1 MRYVTTSAGRNFWI
15 LEFSEPSTVNRSVIF
30 RNLVDPKRGIVLSHE
45 TRIGVTPPAHLDHLS
60 WCGLADISLRPIHR
74 LHSWTRSVTAMA
86 GNASKPFSRMN
97 IVFELLDRLGQPIDA
112 YRQMAGRTTIGLLLS
127 DDDRRQK

>member
-1 MRYVTTSAGRNFWI
+1 
-15 LEFSEPSTVNRSVIF
+15 VNRSVIF

-60 WCGLADISLRPIHR
+60 WRGLADISLRPIHR
-74 LHSWTRSVTAMA
+74 LHAWTRSVTAMA
-86 GNASKPFSRMN
+86 GNASKPFRRMN
-97 IVFELLDRLGQPIDA
+97 IVFELLDGLGQPIDA

-127 DDDRRQK
+127 DDDCRQK